1 MGFNPS
7 WHKRCLSPWD
17 SMVCIADGKYSEG
30 KEIILGKERI
40 HSIQRLQFFTKATN
54 FLLCVKSCV
63 TNSFRDSLCL
73 RVRRARGVL
82 TVIWPTTML
91 VASGRPKPRILLKR
105 QYWKVKWHGETLE
118 QHPTLP
124 VSIFTMLNQHCAYC
138 RFLPIEMDSPLVF
151 PIMWD
156 KQRKLG
162 LI

>member
-1 MGFNPS
+1 MSNFQTWKEMMGFNPS

-105 QYWKVKWHGETLE
+105 QYWKVKWHGESLE

-124 VSIFTMLNQHCAYC
+124 VS
-138 RFLPIEMDSPLVF
+138 LPSPCWTSTVLTVGFF
-151 PIMWD
+151 PLKWTA
-156 KQRKLG
+156 L
-162 LI
+162 